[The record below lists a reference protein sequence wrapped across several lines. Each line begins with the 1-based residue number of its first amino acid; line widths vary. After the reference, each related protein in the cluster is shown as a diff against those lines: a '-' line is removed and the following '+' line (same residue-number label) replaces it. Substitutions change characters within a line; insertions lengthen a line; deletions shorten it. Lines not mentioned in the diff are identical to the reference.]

1 MKKLHLLRKW
11 ESQDDSGFLHN
22 RKLKSPETCQ
32 GSIQQLD
39 GHLGHRNICSPGS
52 DGSHLSS
59 EDALPYTLSHTNQ
72 NHFQT
77 YSTLSNVDE
86 KIKNLHLS
94 LSASDKIATRSPRSD
109 GSPISSEKALP
120 YAPSHTNSSQLQTYF
135 TVANTDQQM
144 NYSHMSRNASDVNIH
159 SPGSDG
165 SPFLSQKALPPL
177 IPYHNNSG
185 QSTSYFAKHNVNDIA
200 NFNMSPNTPP
210 PYHQDETP
218 IRFDDQCCPEIEI
231 LRKRPNLEIYR
242 VNSNTSSADHDS
254 LPEPNN
260 ASKEGR
266 IDPFTSQTKSNK
278 SRVSLDN
285 IKRSST
291 NLNAGSCSNKRI
303 KNQNHSTPNATEKK
317 NGRPRKT

>member
-1 MKKLHLLRKW
+1 MKKFLLKKC
-11 ESQDDSGFLHN
+11 ESQQDIGLLQK

-52 DGSHLSS
+52 DGSYLSS
-59 EDALPYTLSHTNQ
+59 EDALPYTLCHTYQ
-72 NHFQT
+72 GQLQT
-77 YSTLSNVDE
+77 YSTISNVDE
-86 KIKNLHLS
+86 KIKDLHLS
-94 LSASDKIATRSPRSD
+94 FNSSDKIAIFSPRADRSPF
-109 GSPISSEKALP
+109 SSQDALP
-120 YAPSHTNSSQLQTYF
+120 YTPSHTNPSQVHTYY
-135 TVANTDQQM
+135 TVPNIDQQM
-144 NYSHMSRNASDVNIH
+144 KYSHMSPNASDINIP
-159 SPGSDG
+159 SPRSGG

-185 QSTSYFAKHNVNDIA
+185 QSTSYFAKHYVNDIA
-200 NFNMSPNTPP
+200 NFNMNPNNPP
-210 PYHQDETP
+210 SYHRDETP

-266 IDPFTSQTKSNK
+266 IDPFTSETKSN
-278 SRVSLDN
+278 
-285 IKRSST
+285 
-291 NLNAGSCSNKRI
+291 
-303 KNQNHSTPNATEKK
+303 
-317 NGRPRKT
+317 